1 MKKTFTQSVLLI
13 TLGIIFAGG
22 GHLVSAKPNNP
33 SAARNRS
40 QPPSKI
46 KKIDEITTNLH
57 NKMQSL
63 PVLFEENKGQF
74 GERIKF
80 LSRGKGFNVLLNANE
95 TVFQMPDAN
104 CGQRKP
110 AAKIQTSKPCKT
122 LSLTTKMLGA
132 NTNAETRGID
142 EAVTKSGYFIGNDQS
157 RWRNEISNF
166 KAVRFEQIYQ
176 GIDVIFR
183 GAEQNLEYDF
193 HIAPNADPNLI
204 QLEFGG
210 IKKVKID
217 KNGDLIF
224 KFKGIVIRHH
234 QPVAY
239 QMIDGQRQEVSAK
252 FVSLGNNKIGFAV
265 GKYDQTKELI
275 IDPLVTEELPNDS
288 IKYAT
293 YLGGSRQ
300 DSTQDIAIDSAG
312 YIYLASGCA
321 SEDFLDLDGEVN
333 TSVGRE
339 SDICVTK
346 LNSEGTQ
353 IIYNVVVGGLYYETP
368 WAIDVDNSGNVYVG
382 GETSSPDFPMVNARQ
397 TTNSIIDRYYIEG
410 FVFKLNSSGN
420 SLAYSTYHGATT
432 DSNDWVES
440 VDVDANG
447 NLYAVG
453 STAGSDFPLRN
464 GFQMSANGSNFD
476 AFLSKFSPSG
486 ELLYSTLFGSR
497 QSGTWTIGSD
507 IAVDNNGFAYLSGEV
522 SGTSQLPVTA
532 GAYKTGGTD
541 GFVAKFNTNNTGSS
555 SLVYATYTN
564 SLGQAI
570 AIDSNGNAVTA
581 GGTSYSAEFGEKLN
595 SAGTGAIF
603 TFTTNGE
610 VRDIAIDNAGN
621 SYFIEDAHLIEGYFR
636 STDVKVTG
644 YSPTGNLLGTAVI
657 KGEYRDTATGI
668 ALDSNKRI
676 FVVGYTA
683 SRNFPT
689 TENALQPQS
698 RYAIQGGSSVQ
709 GFLARVEFEPPE
721 REPLIF
727 IPGIGG
733 STLYEA
739 DENGN
744 PTENLWTD
752 GLTQL
757 FPPTQK
763 LGKLS
768 LNPDDAPFPK
778 VVPVDAVR
786 SILVQDIYG
795 SFLQDLA
802 EDGNYVEKVGCS
814 EQYMGEKPT
823 LFIFPY
829 DWRLSNIDSA
839 SKFEAFM
846 SCIRQLYPDKRVN
859 VLTHSMGGL
868 IARRYIIEHP
878 NNENIDKLITM
889 VAPWLG
895 APKVI
900 DTLFTGKFLTLGVYS
915 GSVKNIVRFGEGP
928 HELLPSSS
936 YFINGGQPFAYR
948 SALSSTP
955 EVYSYTQTYEF
966 INEEFSSQPYV
977 NSAIFHQDE
986 PRQDNWANDTS
997 GIKYYHLY
1005 GVQKCDNTIGQII
1018 VRPSLLYP
1026 LSIDRVRYSVKNKFI
1041 KGDKTVP
1048 VLSANRPS
1056 NMLAPNTTVI
1066 PFNSPTCSEDEQ
1078 YEHNGILK
1086 NTNFKSEI
1094 LGILNGNSN
1103 QGLSA
1108 KNVTTN
1114 KSIKTENERESFN
1127 SEDLMNY
1134 LSITGVNRLDISDDQ
1149 GNTNTS
1155 LGVVDR
1161 PIPGISYE
1169 YGSVVDETLE
1179 VPHEVAFLSGKMV
1192 EIKFTATTEKINI
1205 ENVKGQ
1211 GRENAVEAAKYLDL
1225 QLPANSIALLR
1236 FSVNGVENLRYDA
1249 DGDGVFEMEVQP
1261 TFHLIGES
1269 ANDVTPPSIDISFS
1283 VNNNNVATIT
1293 VNASDSETGINQIRY
1308 IAKGETSDHVYN
1320 APFTVNLSQS
1330 KLIYVSAEDNAG
1342 NRNLLAKWID
1352 VSAPITTA
1360 TQNPTPN
1367 NKGWS
1372 KTDVGVEVKAL
1383 DDLGGS
1389 GVESLTFSGSGAQTV
1404 PEEILSVRE
1413 IPFTFPQPS
1422 TMGDS
1427 LSKSLNINM
1436 EGITNLNFFAKDKA
1450 GNVEAAK
1457 TLAVKIDKTAPLSSH
1472 NYSTNGSQATVVLT
1486 SNDSLS
1492 GVASIFYSVD
1502 GGALQTYTSP
1512 FNVSGV
1518 GNHTVNY
1525 YATDTAGNSESS
1537 KTFNLTITNANPT
1550 QAIRPILECVQA
1562 NPNGTFR
1569 AFFGYDSDNI
1579 SAVSIAVGG
1588 HNKFTPAPQD
1598 KGQPTVF
1605 QPGVF
1610 RNVFSVEF
1618 SGREITWSI
1627 KGPDNNR
1634 RDVQASNSS
1643 VPCP

>member
-13 TLGIIFAGG
+13 TLGIIFAGGG

-122 LSLTTKMLGA
+122 LSLTMKMLGA

-432 DSNDWVES
+432 DTNDWVES

-507 IAVDNNGFAYLSGEV
+507 VAVDNNGFAYLSGEV

-610 VRDIAIDNAGN
+610 VRDIAIDDAGN

-644 YSPTGNLLGTAVI
+644 YSPTGNLLGTTII

-676 FVVGYTA
+676 FVVGYTG

-709 GFLARVEFEPPE
+709 GFLARVELEPP
-721 REPLIF
+721 RNPLIF
-727 IPGIGG
+727 IPGTMGSELYRKNPDGTIGEKYWVRVL
-733 STLYEA
+733 SSHTFNPYLTLDPQSIFFVEDGFVAKDAVRKVYYDQHDIIGPDGVVVTSPPETA
-739 DENGN
+739 TEIYYPFLTALKEKGRFKEYDLSEIP
-744 PTENLWTD
+744 PTEGCDTSQISIDDAQNPNLFVFPYD
-752 GLTQL
+752 FRQDNAAVSAVKLKAFVQCVRQFYPDKKVDIIGHSQGGLVASRYIFQ
-757 FPPTQK
+757 
-763 LGKLS
+763 
-768 LNPDDAPFPK
+768 NPDDH
-778 VVPVDAVR
+778 
-786 SILVQDIYG
+786 
-795 SFLQDLA
+795 
-802 EDGNYVEKVGCS
+802 
-814 EQYMGEKPT
+814 
-823 LFIFPY
+823 
-829 DWRLSNIDSA
+829 NI
-839 SKFEAFM
+839 
-846 SCIRQLYPDKRVN
+846 
-859 VLTHSMGGL
+859 G
-868 IARRYIIEHP
+868 
-878 NNENIDKLITM
+878 KLITI
-889 VAPWLG
+889 ATPFLG
-895 APKVI
+895 APKAIYALEKSGDWSEDWAFSLGVMSPPEI
-900 DTLFTGKFLTLGVYS
+900 KFLS
-915 GSVKNIVRFGEGP
+915 EHFKSV
-928 HELLPSSS
+928 HQLLPSRS
-936 YFINGGQPFAYR
+936 YFELTGNNVVSENGDVNLNGIFGETFYYDQFISLMNNDFP
-948 SALSSTP
+948 STLP
-955 EVYSYTQTYEF
+955 GDVGRRFHDTQAGETF
-966 INEEFSSQPYV
+966 N
-977 NSAIFHQDE
+977 
-986 PRQDNWANDTS
+986 QDNWNNLQNGVEYHQIIGEQYSLNTPTS
-997 GIKYYHLY
+997 MTIDRSFRCGIVFC
-1005 GVQKCDNTIGQII
+1005 GNFNTIN
-1018 VRPSLLYP
+1018 LYRG
-1026 LSIDRVRYSVKNKFI
+1026 L
-1041 KGDKTVP
+1041 GDATVP
-1048 VLSANRPS
+1048 TISASRVGYRFNS
-1056 NMLAPNTTVI
+1056 QTNQTEQINLNAPNS
-1066 PFNSPTCSEDEQ
+1066 NRWYLYAQNEQEDESV
-1078 YEHNGILK
+1078 EHNGLHQNSDVQDLTLYILGLGQK
-1086 NTNFKSEI
+1086 PPGFERNVEEPPDQSSLTAENNKKQAKSYSTKSKKILSNTVINAASRPPETHPESYYLDVSGISGVYLRDQDGNFTGEAQGIFFNQARGVTYDVIGDDQTSLVLSPSHSYTVRFQTGNLPFLIKFVKGVGNRSPNSLTVFQDVSLPQGTQVKLNVNPQGMSNLLYDSNNDGTFDSEI
-1094 LGILNGNSN
+1094 TPTVNVSGANAKDIKPPTAAINVVQ
-1103 QGLSA
+1103 QGSSA
-1108 KNVTTN
+1108 TVT
-1114 KSIKTENERESFN
+1114 IAAQ
-1127 SEDLMNY
+1127 
-1134 LSITGVNRLDISDDQ
+1134 DD
-1149 GNTNTS
+1149 
-1155 LGVVDR
+1155 
-1161 PIPGISYE
+1161 
-1169 YGSVVDETLE
+1169 
-1179 VPHEVAFLSGKMV
+1179 LSG
-1192 EIKFTATTEKINI
+1192 
-1205 ENVKGQ
+1205 VK
-1211 GRENAVEAAKYLDL
+1211 D
-1225 QLPANSIALLR
+1225 
-1236 FSVNGVENLRYDA
+1236 
-1249 DGDGVFEMEVQP
+1249 
-1261 TFHLIGES
+1261 
-1269 ANDVTPPSIDISFS
+1269 
-1283 VNNNNVATIT
+1283 
-1293 VNASDSETGINQIRY
+1293 IRY
-1308 IAKGETSDHVYN
+1308 SLDGQTFNYYTS
-1320 APFTVNLSQS
+1320 PFTIN
-1330 KLIYVSAEDNAG
+1330 Y
-1342 NRNLLAKWID
+1342 
-1352 VSAPITTA
+1352 
-1360 TQNPTPN
+1360 TQNPVTIY
-1367 NKGWS
+1367 
-1372 KTDVGVEVKAL
+1372 TFA
-1383 DDLGGS
+1383 DDNVANRS
-1389 GVESLTFSGSGAQTV
+1389 GVFTKL
-1404 PEEILSVRE
+1404 
-1413 IPFTFPQPS
+1413 FTFAP
-1422 TMGDS
+1422 
-1427 LSKSLNINM
+1427 I
-1436 EGITNLNFFAKDKA
+1436 
-1450 GNVEAAK
+1450 GNP
-1457 TLAVKIDKTAPLSSH
+1457 TLAVKP
-1472 NYSTNGSQATVVLT
+1472 V
-1486 SNDSLS
+1486 
-1492 GVASIFYSVD
+1492 
-1502 GGALQTYTSP
+1502 
-1512 FNVSGV
+1512 
-1518 GNHTVNY
+1518 
-1525 YATDTAGNSESS
+1525 
-1537 KTFNLTITNANPT
+1537 
-1550 QAIRPILECVQA
+1550 LECVVA
-1562 NPNGTFR
+1562 NTNGTFT
-1569 AFFGYDSDNI
+1569 AKFGYENYNSVPVEIPLDEK
-1579 SAVSIAVGG
+1579 
-1588 HNKFTPAPQD
+1588 NKFTPVP
-1598 KGQPTVF
+1598 KNRGQVTTF
-1605 QPGVF
+1605 QVGRVV
-1610 RNVFSVEF
+1610 NAFSVIFTENNLKWHL
-1618 SGREITWSI
+1618 T
-1627 KGPDNNR
+1627 GPDGIQQN
-1634 RDVQASNSS
+1634 VSASRNSIR
-1643 VPCP
+1643 CQY